1 MKIVIF
7 CCSNHP
13 ILCVCVWCD
22 VGERVLGM
30 MVRWSRHA
38 FPKTSASNAICTNIP
53 FFIWRKYA
61 AHGSWSI
68 SVNIS
73 LTRGKG
79 CITMKLFVFGA
90 WVNSSTFTTY
100 LPWYKT
106 SNCTMLALNRWH
118 AMLALN
124 RWHTWITLSNENDSY
139 FDIRKKYHKLMG
151 DVYCHYGYS
160 IPLTFGKI
168 VGGGGQ
174 TMLQRIQ

>member
-1 MKIVIF
+1 MVCV
-7 CCSNHP
+7 CCKPPNHP

-38 FPKTSASNAICTNIP
+38 FPKTSASNAIRTNIP
-53 FFIWRKYA
+53 FSIWRKYA
-61 AHGSWSI
+61 ARGSWSI
-68 SVNIS
+68 SVDIS
-73 LTRGKG
+73 STRGKG
-79 CITMKLFVFGA
+79 CITTKLFVFGA

-139 FDIRKKYHKLMG
+139 FDIRKKVSQAYARCILSLRLF
-151 DVYCHYGYS
+151 YS
-160 IPLTFGKI
+160 PDI
-168 VGGGGQ
+168 
-174 TMLQRIQ
+174 R